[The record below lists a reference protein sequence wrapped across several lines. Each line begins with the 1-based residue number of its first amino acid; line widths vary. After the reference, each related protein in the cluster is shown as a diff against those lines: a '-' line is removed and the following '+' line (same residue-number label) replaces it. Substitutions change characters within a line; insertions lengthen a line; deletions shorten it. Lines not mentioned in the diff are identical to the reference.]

1 MKGIAD
7 SIEKLG
13 RGQAF
18 KVIGRVRN
26 RSKHAQ
32 REKKMRIRIQLGS
45 GNSPEAIKNIKF
57 EDRAKMLWTFPC
69 LSKSPPG
76 PLSDSLRIHW
86 ESLGLKSV
94 DSTPFLSF
102 FD

>member
-7 SIEKLG
+7 CIDKLG
-13 RGQAF
+13 KGQAF
-18 KVIGRVRN
+18 KVVGTVRN

-32 REKKMRIRIQLGS
+32 RGKKMRIRIQLGS
-45 GNSPEAIKNIKF
+45 GNSPEAIKDVKF
-57 EDRAKMLWTFPC
+57 QDRAKMLWTFPC

-102 FD
+102 FE